1 VRRNCTDANEEKEK
15 RASNKKRWNNN
26 QKRLQSKRNE
36 TKFLFWVPHWKKEE
50 GEKDNH
56 HNATAGNFQ
65 EASVPFR
72 KIKRYL
78 TKGVVLSLNRLSIKG
93 EERLSHRPFWIHTD
107 PADTS
112 TVLAAASHHPPLNI
126 FRQFKFHRFF
136 FYPALKTR
144 KKNRKW
150 IRLFRGGIAPDVV
163 SWTADASDHE
173 AAVEQISQSREFV
186 NKSPGSYTPSLYTP
200 HLLTE
205 RKKEKFRRVDFRST
219 GQMRTLYI
227 HRKERNTHIA
237 VVHLGNL
244 LPFFPSDSGQ

>member
-1 VRRNCTDANEEKEK
+1 MPVRRPPLETFNFLPRDSDSTCWGGGTVQTPTRKTEK

-56 HNATAGNFQ
+56 HNATAGNFP

-136 FYPALKTR
+136 FL
-144 KKNRKW
+144 
-150 IRLFRGGIAPDVV
+150 
-163 SWTADASDHE
+163 
-173 AAVEQISQSREFV
+173 
-186 NKSPGSYTPSLYTP
+186 PGAQNT
-200 HLLTE
+200 
-205 RKKEKFRRVDFRST
+205 KEKPKVD
-219 GQMRTLYI
+219 
-227 HRKERNTHIA
+227 
-237 VVHLGNL
+237 
-244 LPFFPSDSGQ
+244 